1 MTKEK
6 ILKDIRSCAK
16 KLKRNPSLRD
26 LRLMARISEMV
37 LYKRFGSLRKAL
49 EAAGLQAQGP
59 GFGQQESTLL
69 LDWAAVARKLSKI
82 PSVHEYESTG
92 RFSNMPFH
100 TRYRHWT
107 RIPEA
112 FCRFAHESRLESQWA
127 DVLTMIAAKAA
138 KDSKTA
144 GPRLRPRVRKGPI
157 LPGRRVYGPPLLL
170 PEMAHAP
177 TTELGVIFLFGALAR
192 KLGFILLHLQTGFPD
207 GEVMREVARGQW
219 QRLHAEFEL
228 ESRNYARHRHP
239 RKGCDLIICWV
250 HNWHECPDNI
260 EVIEL
265 SKVLK
270 QLEPRVF
277 ADAAG

>member
-1 MTKEK
+1 MSKEE
-6 ILKDIRSCAK
+6 ILKAIRSCAK
-16 KLKRNPSLRD
+16 KLKRNPNLRD
-26 LRLMARISEMV
+26 LRLMARISEQV

-49 EAAGLQAQGP
+49 ETAGLQAMGP

-69 LDWAAVARKLSKI
+69 LDWAAVARKLGKI

-112 FCRFAHESRLESQWA
+112 FRRFVRENRIESEWQ
-127 DVLTMIAAKAA
+127 DVLKLAAAKSA

-157 LPGRRVYGPPLLL
+157 LRDRRVYGPPLLL

-177 TTELGVIFLFGALAR
+177 TTESGVIFLFGALAR
-192 KLGFILLHLQTGFPD
+192 KLGFILQHLQTGFPD

-219 QRLHAEFEL
+219 QRIHVEFEL
-228 ESRNYARHRHP
+228 ESRNYPKHRHP
-239 RKGCDLIICWV
+239 RRGCDLIVCWI

-260 EVIEL
+260 EVLEL
-265 SKVLK
+265 SKVLMK
-270 QLEPRVF
+270 SNS
-277 ADAAG
+277 